1 MMLLAADFSNLHE
14 ILRNLYVEMMPL
26 CGNMAGVAKGIAGL
40 GALIYV
46 AAKVWQSLA
55 RAEPIDVY
63 PMLRPFAIGICIMFF
78 PTLVLGTING
88 VLSPIVRGTHQMLE
102 SQTMDMNEYRK
113 KKDKLEYEAMMRNP
127 ETAYLVSNE
136 EFDKQIEELGW
147 GAKDIATMGGM
158 YIERSMYN
166 MKKSIRDTM
175 REILELMFAAA
186 ALLIDTLRTFFLIVL
201 AILGPIAFAISVWD
215 GFQST
220 LTQWMCR
227 YIQIYLWLPVS
238 DLFSSVLAKIQ
249 VLMLD
254 NDIKELQNNPN
265 FSIDS
270 SNGVYIVFMIIGILG
285 YFTIPTV
292 AGWIIQAGG
301 VGGASRPINQVAG
314 RAGGMAGAAAGA
326 VAGNLAGRA
335 GNAVGGAASSM
346 GRGAVNGAKK
356 AAGAAGRW
364 IRGK

>member
-1 MMLLAADFSNLHE
+1 MLLSTDFSNLHA
-14 ILRNLYVEMMPL
+14 ILKDLYVEMMPL
-26 CGNMAGVAKGIAGL
+26 CSNMAGVAKGIAGL

-46 AAKVWQSLA
+46 AVRVWQSLA

-88 VLSPIVRGTHQMLE
+88 VLSPIVQGTHQMLE
-102 SQTMDMNEYRK
+102 TQTMDMNKYQQQ
-113 KKDKLEYEAMMRNP
+113 KDQLEYEAMMRNP

-136 EFDKQIEELGW
+136 EFDKQLEELGW
-147 GAKDIATMGGM
+147 GPEDMMTMTGM
-158 YIERSMYN
+158 YLERTAYN
-166 MKKSIRDTM
+166 FKKWVRDMM
-175 REILELMFAAA
+175 REILELIFAAA

-220 LTQWMCR
+220 LSQWMCR

-249 VLMLD
+249 VLMLE
-254 NDIKELQNNPN
+254 NDIKELQNNPD

-270 SNGVYIVFMIIGILG
+270 SNGTYIVFMIIGILG

-301 VGGASRPINQVAG
+301 VGSAARPINQVAG
-314 RAGGMAGAAAGA
+314 RTGAAVGGA
-326 VAGNLAGRA
+326 SGAIAGNLAGRA
-335 GNAVGGAASSM
+335 GQAAKNMGGNAI
-346 GRGAVNGAKK
+346 NGVKK
-356 AAGAAGRW
+356 AF
-364 IRGK
+364 GKK